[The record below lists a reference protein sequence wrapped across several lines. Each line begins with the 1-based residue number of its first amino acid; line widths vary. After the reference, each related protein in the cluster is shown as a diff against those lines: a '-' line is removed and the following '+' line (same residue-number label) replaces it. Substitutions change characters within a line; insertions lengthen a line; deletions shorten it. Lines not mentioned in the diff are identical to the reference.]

1 MNKKMLHSITDYQVQ
16 NADFNKKSLK
26 GSFNHNKKQFKLD
39 VPCDNY
45 FGKGNKTIDNYNK
58 KRIQK
63 ENDEKFLKTKNKIK
77 LVVYRNGFILNNG
90 LFRDSSVPENSEFLK
105 DVEKGNI
112 PQELIRKGIND
123 LGILLINRK
132 SETFRSKLYQSMP
145 TSINYIDINQNQSQ
159 SQSHEHILD
168 QFFLNQD
175 NNNKNGNMNSSY
187 VPLYPLKYVR
197 DAPIYKT
204 STSRF
209 PNTIRINKKKRKTV
223 PENNYIK
230 VIDLI
235 EGRIER
241 KKYIAF
247 SGIGKLL
254 GASFIEEYKE
264 NEVKSFIDNKRSPS
278 CLIGLRL
285 YNGEIIKGQ
294 FNYSQTLK
302 DIYFYTKELSG
313 LNDFALLD
321 GFPPKPLFDLD
332 KTIGELNLE
341 NSVLTQK
348 I

>member
-1 MNKKMLHSITDYQVQ
+1 MFRSITDYQYQ
-16 NADFNKKSLK
+16 NVDFNKINLK
-26 GSFNHNKKQFKLD
+26 ESFNHSKKQFKSGVTL
-39 VPCDNY
+39 DNY
-45 FGKGNKTIDNYNK
+45 FGKGNKTVDKYNR

-90 LFRDSSVPENSEFLK
+90 PFRDSSFPENSEFLE

-112 PQELIRKGIND
+112 PQEFIRKGIND

-132 SETFRSKLYQSMP
+132 SETFRSKLYHSMP
-145 TSINYIDINQNQSQ
+145 TSINYININPNQNQSQ
-159 SQSHEHILD
+159 DHILD
-168 QFFLNQD
+168 QFFRSQK
-175 NNNKNGNMNSSY
+175 KNGKNGDMNSSY
-187 VPLYPLKYVR
+187 VPLNPLKYER

-209 PNTIRINKKKRKTV
+209 PNTIRINRKKKKPV

-235 EGRIER
+235 EGKIER
-241 KKYIAF
+241 KKYTAF

-254 GASFIEEYKE
+254 GASFIEEYKD
-264 NEVKSFIDNKRSPS
+264 NEVKSFIDNKSPS
-278 CLIGLRL
+278 CLISLRL

-294 FNYSQTLK
+294 FNYNQTLS
-302 DIYFYTKELSG
+302 DIYFYTKEMSG

-332 KTIGELNLE
+332 KTIEELNLE

>member
-1 MNKKMLHSITDYQVQ
+1 MTDYQDQ
-16 NADFNKKSLK
+16 NVDFNRVNLKK
-26 GSFNHNKKQFKLD
+26 SFNHNRKQLKKRE
-39 VPCDNY
+39 PCDNY
-45 FGKGNKTIDNYNK
+45 FGKGNRTVDNYNRD
-58 KRIQK
+58 RIQK

-90 LFRDSSVPENSEFLK
+90 PFRDSSAPENTEFLES
-105 DVEKGNI
+105 VEKGNI
-112 PQELIRKGIND
+112 PQEFIRKGIND

-132 SETFRSKLYQSMP
+132 SETFRSKLYHSMP
-145 TSINYIDINQNQSQ
+145 TSINYIDINQNQNQNQ
-159 SQSHEHILD
+159 SQPQEHILD
-168 QFFLNQD
+168 QFFRNQR
-175 NNNKNGNMNSSY
+175 NNGKKGNMNSSY
-187 VPLYPLKYVR
+187 VPLNPLKYVR

-209 PNTIRINKKKRKTV
+209 SNTIRINNKKKKPV

-235 EGRIER
+235 EGKIER

-254 GASFIEEYKE
+254 GASFIEEYKD
-264 NEVKSFIDNKRSPS
+264 NEVKSFIDNKSPS
-278 CLIGLRL
+278 CLISLRL
-285 YNGEIIKGQ
+285 YNGETIKGK

-302 DIYFYTKELSG
+302 DIYFYTKEMSG